1 VSDLEPLIQE
11 ELDRIEAW
19 EADSAGLPAPLLIEG
34 SAGGGPLIIADLII
48 DYTYSLIKLVLL
60 DDRLQFHVCLL
71 YFRYTAHLLVPW
83 Y

>member
-1 VSDLEPLIQE
+1 MKLPMTLI
-11 ELDRIEAW
+11 
-19 EADSAGLPAPLLIEG
+19 SYCYTP
-34 SAGGGPLIIADLII
+34 AGGGPLIIADLII